1 MNSKIIIIGKRSN
14 LSNEINKY
22 IENIIL
28 IPTVQIDKLEKILIK
43 NEKCTIIYNTS
54 CKSTLINE
62 LIDPKLFSYYS
73 FDHLSEFIK
82 ICLRNQSKIN
92 KIIYTSSSSVY
103 GNNKFATEESSYE
116 ILNIYASLKLSSEL
130 LLKKYI
136 YPSKIKLV
144 ITRIFNM
151 YGGNDQFSI
160 VSKILNALKKNKTL
174 KIANGGESIRD
185 FINIQ
190 DVVKIYKFLIFN
202 EFSGIINISTG
213 MGFSIREI
221 IDLAQETYKKKL
233 NVETKEVKEIKI
245 SIGSNKKLKEIVSF
259 NKFITISD
267 FYKTFKM

>member
-1 MNSKIIIIGKRSN
+1 
-14 LSNEINKY
+14 
-22 IENIIL
+22 
-28 IPTVQIDKLEKILIK
+28 
-43 NEKCTIIYNTS
+43 
-54 CKSTLINE
+54 
-62 LIDPKLFSYYS
+62 
-73 FDHLSEFIK
+73 
-82 ICLRNQSKIN
+82 
-92 KIIYTSSSSVY
+92 
-103 GNNKFATEESSYE
+103 
-116 ILNIYASLKLSSEL
+116 
-130 LLKKYI
+130 
-136 YPSKIKLV
+136 
-144 ITRIFNM
+144 M

-245 SIGSNKKLKEIVSF
+245 SIGSNKKLKEIASF